1 MKDESTTK
9 YYLIALIFL
18 LIGINVKIK
27 RSEIK
32 ASNELLVKDS
42 IITLLN
48 DRCAKNDTLLHDLVT
63 LPSQPTIEENKLI
76 IKHFKK

>member
-48 DRCAKNDTLLHDLVT
+48 DRCSKNDTLLHDLVT